1 MSDFQIRA
9 ADAETGETD
18 CAAAQDRRVEVE
30 TGKEHAGRRR
40 ERGYAGRRRRGR
52 RIGDRQERRAGGA
65 GRRRR
70 GQQCDGDGG
79 RAGERRGADLYL
91 KEHNDGAVGS
101 VFPLFPETQGALLLY
116 FLHGNPRQAF

>member
-1 MSDFQIRA
+1 MAWSNGHGVRVLALVWSNGHGVRA
-9 ADAETGETD
+9 LAGSGVG
-18 CAAAQDRRVEVE
+18 R
-30 TGKEHAGRRR
+30 AGRGLR
-40 ERGYAGRRRRGR
+40 
-52 RIGDRQERRAGGA
+52 
-65 GRRRR
+65 
-70 GQQCDGDGG
+70 CDGDGG

>member
-1 MSDFQIRA
+1 MRP
-9 ADAETGETD
+9 TGEAEGGESVQSVQSGK
-18 CAAAQDRRVEVE
+18 AAGERTAVE
-30 TGKEHAGRRR
+30 AGAG
-40 ERGYAGRRRRGR
+40 ERGRQRGR

-65 GRRRR
+65 GRQRR
-70 GQQCDGDGG
+70 GRQCDGDGG
-79 RAGERRGADLYL
+79 RAGERRGAALYL